1 MPPELERLQPVPL
14 REAWPHEARDFSAWL
29 SENLDALSE
38 KLDFELTLVEKD
50 KVVGSF
56 VIDVLAEDEAG
67 DYVVI
72 ENQLE
77 KTDHDH
83 LGKVI
88 TYMSSLDAKTG
99 IWVTSE
105 PRDEHRRAID
115 WLNKLSPIDYR
126 FYLVRVET
134 VKIGSSQPAP
144 LFTVEAQPDPETKK
158 RSKDIED
165 LAERHVLRRDFW
177 TKLLAKAREKT
188 NLHANISPSKQ
199 SWISTG
205 GGRAGLS
212 FNYTITRKNGGVEL
226 YIDKGKESDEI
237 NKRWFDFIF
246 SHKAEIE
253 QAFGDP
259 LEWER
264 LNERRA
270 SRIAKRYATGNLY
283 DEATWAG
290 VQDKMIDAMIR
301 LEKVLRPYLKQLPS

>member
-1 MPPELERLQPVPL
+1 MSPDLERLQPVPL
-14 REAWPHEARDFSAWL
+14 REAWPHEARDFSVWL

-38 KLDFELTLVEKD
+38 KLDFELTFVERD

-56 VIDVLAEDEAG
+56 IIDVLAEDEAG
-67 DYVVI
+67 DHVVI

-77 KTDHDH
+77 RTDHDH

-115 WLNKLSPIDYR
+115 WLNKISPIDYR
-126 FYLVRVET
+126 FYLVKVQT
-134 VKIGSSQPAP
+134 VKIGGSQPAP
-144 LFTVEAQPDPETKK
+144 LFTIEAQPDPETKK

-165 LAERHVLRRDFW
+165 LVERHVLRRNFW
-177 TKLLAKAREKT
+177 TQLISKAKDKT
-188 NLHANISPSKQ
+188 NLHTNISPSKQ

-205 GGRAGLS
+205 GGRTGLAFS
-212 FNYTITRKNGGVEL
+212 YTITKRNGGVEL

-237 NKRWFDFIF
+237 NKRWFDFLQ
-246 SHKAEIE
+246 SHKVEIE
-253 QAFGDP
+253 QAFGEP

-270 SRIAKRYATGNLY
+270 SRIAKRFTTGNLY
-283 DEATWAG
+283 DEATWG
-290 VQDKMIDAMIR
+290 PIQDKMIDAMVR
-301 LEKVLRPYLKQLPS
+301 LEKVLRPFIKQLPN